1 MCVLNYDRLGSKEHK
16 LEGEVSTPPGNEGD
30 LCRRWQIIRRT
41 DGCSFDIEGGEGG
54 ELGEGAGTEGRVRRM
69 LAMNESLLHLAKQPT
84 LFLNFRETL
93 SQYAKGTGHMG
104 LEKWTE
110 REGGSYN
117 NREITDKGTF
127 SL

>member
-54 ELGEGAGTEGRVRRM
+54 ELGEGAGTEGQVRRM
-69 LAMNESLLHLAKQPT
+69 LAMNESLLHLAKQRT
-84 LFLNFRETL
+84 ADTIFKLSGNSLTVCEGDRTHGIREMDRKRGRL
-93 SQYAKGTGHMG
+93 
-104 LEKWTE
+104 L
-110 REGGSYN
+110 
-117 NREITDKGTF
+117 
-127 SL
+127 